1 MEQLNSNIERVIEA
15 NTTIEVLNVG
25 AFFALVKAYK
35 YVAANSEV
43 DSMVTAEKV
52 NVPFTFDLYNKD
64 NDKISTGTISP
75 GEKATFKVQTYKMV
89 INNTYD
95 YDVHIVYSFGS
106 GTVSQ
111 LKTDLEMTTEDI
123 AALTQYDK
131 RDFESLNNISQKST
145 YSYEE
150 LDKIT
155 KIIEAQTDVD
165 KTPHLLQKYPI
176 FIALDTATNTYFNV
190 IDLSLEKKDVPTPQH
205 QKHFITHID
214 IGIDYS
220 QVFKPGASLYV
231 TNTFNPAM
239 SFGQYNKLKTGEPES
254 ITTWNARDWTD
265 RADNHLP
272 TRSKT
277 MVIGSSG
284 LRDDGDFRIEI
295 NETFGFDGTE
305 IFNFILRTD
314 IDYKAKIG
322 AASKLTAIRTYTDID
337 TDKPA
342 KPHEYILSG
351 FYDFKKYNR
360 CANQAPKRTTDSNMV
375 VVDVCVYG
383 YLLPD

>member
-15 NTTIEVLNVG
+15 GTTIEVLNVG

-35 YVAANSEV
+35 YVAVSGDV

-75 GEKATFKVQTYKMV
+75 GEKATFKVPTYKMI

-95 YDVHIVYSFGS
+95 YDAHIVYSFGS

-165 KTPHLLQKYPI
+165 KTPHLIQKYPV
-176 FIALDTATNTYFNV
+176 FISIDQTENTYFNV
-190 IDLSLEKKDVPTPQH
+190 FDLDLKSNEGALERPY
-205 QKHFITHID
+205 FISYVD
-214 IGIDYS
+214 ISFDYS
-220 QVFKPGASLYV
+220 QINATNTELCV

-239 SFGQYNKLKTGEPES
+239 SFGQYDKLKTLNPD
-254 ITTWNARDWTD
+254 TVAVWVNYPWTQ
-265 RADNHLP
+265 RADIKLP
-272 TRSKT
+272 TRSKSLMMT
-277 MVIGSSG
+277 AGRVY
-284 LRDDGDFRIEI
+284 DDGSFRIDI
-295 NETFGFDGTE
+295 NKKYGTFLSD
-305 IFNFILRTD
+305 IFNFIIRTD
-314 IDYKAKIG
+314 IVKKANWSAGNRNVAISKYTHLELNQRAKITR
-322 AASKLTAIRTYTDID
+322 K
-337 TDKPA
+337 K
-342 KPHEYILSG
+342 LSG
-351 FYDFKKYNR
+351 TYDFRNYNK
-360 CANQAPKRTTDSNMV
+360 CAVQQPAISNPTTMF

-383 YLLPD
+383 YLLQG